1 MSGYTRSQR
10 PRQAILGQLPRIHRA
25 DGSPIRVLLVD
36 DEPALTNLVK
46 MALHYEGWDVEVAHD
61 GQEAIAKFDKVG
73 PDVLV
78 LDIMLPDVD
87 GLEILRRVRESD
99 VYTPTLFLTARDSVM
114 DRVTGLTSGADDYM
128 TKPFSLE
135 ELVARLRG
143 LLRRS
148 SHLERPA
155 DEALRVGDLTL
166 DGASRE
172 VTRDGTPISLSSTE
186 FELLRFLMRNPRRA
200 LSRTEILDRVWNYD
214 FAGRTSIV
222 DLYISYLRKKIDS
235 DREPMIHTVRGIDT
249 CCVRRNEPGMIP
261 DRNTRSE
268 KPPAGDPARYAS
280 NCCSACWRSLPL
292 CWWPSV
298 SSPC

>member
-1 MSGYTRSQR
+1 MTGYARDQR
-10 PRQAILGQLPRIHRA
+10 PRQAILGQLPRITRP

-46 MALHYEGWDVEVAHD
+46 MALHYEGWQVDVAHN
-61 GQEAIAKFDKVG
+61 GREAVAKFEGVG

-78 LDIMLPDVD
+78 LDIMLPDID
-87 GLEILRRVRESD
+87 GLQILQRVRESD
-99 VYTPTLFLTARDSVM
+99 AYTPTLFLTARDSVT

-148 SHLERPA
+148 SHLTPPA
-155 DEALRVGDLTL
+155 EEVLTVGDLTL
-166 DGASRE
+166 HGASRE
-172 VTRDGTPISLSSTE
+172 ITRGGTPISLTSTE

-200 LSRTEILDRVWNYD
+200 LTRTEILDRVWNYD

-222 DLYISYLRKKIDS
+222 VLYISYLRKKIDGGPG
-235 DREPMIHTVRGIDT
+235 DRKDPLIHTVRG
-249 CCVRRNEPGMIP
+249 VGYMLR
-261 DRNTRSE
+261 
-268 KPPAGDPARYAS
+268 PPE
-280 NCCSACWRSLPL
+280 
-292 CWWPSV
+292 
-298 SSPC
+298 

>member
-1 MSGYTRSQR
+1 MTAMTGYVGSER
-10 PRQAILGQLPRIHRA
+10 PRQAILGQLPRIYRA

-46 MALHYEGWDVEVAHD
+46 MALHYEGWVVEIAHN
-61 GQEAIAKFDKVG
+61 GREALAKFDRVS

-87 GLEILRRVRESD
+87 GLRILERVRESD
-99 VYTPTLFLTARDSVM
+99 SYTPTLFLTARDSVM
-114 DRVTGLTSGADDYM
+114 DRVTGLTAGADDYM

-148 SHLERPA
+148 SQLSPPTAET
-155 DEALRVGDLTL
+155 LKVGDLRVET
-166 DGASRE
+166 ASRE
-172 VTRDGTPISLSSTE
+172 VTRDGTPVSLSSTE

-222 DLYISYLRKKIDS
+222 DLYISYLRKKIDT
-235 DREPMIHTVRGIDT
+235 DREPMIHTVRG
-249 CCVRRNEPGMIP
+249 VGYMLR
-261 DRNTRSE
+261 
-268 KPPAGDPARYAS
+268 PAE
-280 NCCSACWRSLPL
+280 
-292 CWWPSV
+292 
-298 SSPC
+298 

>member
-1 MSGYTRSQR
+1 MTAMQGYARSQR
-10 PRQAILGQLPRIHRA
+10 PRQAILGQLPRINRA

-46 MALHYEGWDVEVAHD
+46 MALHYEGWDVEIAHN
-61 GQEAIAKFDKVG
+61 GREAISKFDRVG

-87 GLEILRRVRESD
+87 GLQILQRVRESD
-99 VYTPTLFLTARDSVM
+99 SYTPTLFLTARDSVM
-114 DRVTGLTSGADDYM
+114 DRVTGLTAGADDYM

-148 SHLERPA
+148 SHLAPPT
-155 DEALRVGDLTL
+155 DESLKVGDLKL
-166 DGASRE
+166 EAASRE
-172 VTRDGTPISLSSTE
+172 VTRGGTPMSLSSTE

-222 DLYISYLRKKIDS
+222 DLYISYLRKKIDA
-235 DREPMIHTVRGIDT
+235 DREPMIHTVRGIGYML
-249 CCVRRNEPGMIP
+249 R
-261 DRNTRSE
+261 
-268 KPPAGDPARYAS
+268 PPE
-280 NCCSACWRSLPL
+280 
-292 CWWPSV
+292 
-298 SSPC
+298 

>member
-1 MSGYTRSQR
+1 MTIMSGYARNQR

-46 MALHYEGWDVEVAHD
+46 MALHYEGWVVDVAHN
-61 GQEAIAKFDKVG
+61 GREAVAKFDKIG

-78 LDIMLPDVD
+78 LDIMLPDLD
-87 GLEILRRVRESD
+87 GLKILQRVRESD
-99 VYTPTLFLTARDSVM
+99 AYTPTLFLTARDSVM
-114 DRVTGLTSGADDYM
+114 DRVTGLTAGADDYM

-148 SHLERPA
+148 SHLTTPEK
-155 DEALRVGDLTL
+155 EVLTVGDLTL

-172 VTRDGTPISLSSTE
+172 VTRGGEPVSLSSTE

-200 LSRTEILDRVWNYD
+200 LNRTEILDRVWNYD

-235 DREPMIHTVRGIDT
+235 GKKPMIHTVRG
-249 CCVRRNEPGMIP
+249 VGYMLRPPG
-261 DRNTRSE
+261 
-268 KPPAGDPARYAS
+268 
-280 NCCSACWRSLPL
+280 
-292 CWWPSV
+292 
-298 SSPC
+298 

>member
-1 MSGYTRSQR
+1 MTTMSEYARDQR

-25 DGSPIRVLLVD
+25 DGSPIRALLVD

-46 MALHYEGWDVEVAHD
+46 MALHYEGWVVDIAHNGRD
-61 GQEAIAKFDKVG
+61 AIAKFDKIG

-87 GLEILRRVRESD
+87 GLQILQRVRKSD
-99 VYTPTLFLTARDSVM
+99 AYTPTLFLTARDSVM

-148 SHLERPA
+148 SHLAPPA
-155 DEALRVGDLTL
+155 DEALKVGDLTL

-172 VTRDGTPISLSSTE
+172 VRRGGRPVSLTATE

-200 LSRTEILDRVWNYD
+200 LSRMEILDRVWNYD

-222 DLYISYLRKKIDS
+222 DLYISYLRKKIDAHK
-235 DREPMIHTVRGIDT
+235 EPMIHTVRG
-249 CCVRRNEPGMIP
+249 VGYVLR
-261 DRNTRSE
+261 
-268 KPPAGDPARYAS
+268 PAE
-280 NCCSACWRSLPL
+280 
-292 CWWPSV
+292 
-298 SSPC
+298 

>member
-1 MSGYTRSQR
+1 MTGYARDQR
-10 PRQAILGQLPRIHRA
+10 PRQAILGQLPRITRP

-46 MALHYEGWDVEVAHD
+46 MALHYEGWQVDVAHN
-61 GQEAIAKFDKVG
+61 GREAVVKFEGLG

-78 LDIMLPDVD
+78 LDIMLPDID
-87 GLEILRRVRESD
+87 GLQILQRVRESD
-99 VYTPTLFLTARDSVM
+99 AYTPTLFLTARDSVT

-148 SHLERPA
+148 SHLTPPA
-155 DEALRVGDLTL
+155 EEVLTVGDLTL
-166 DGASRE
+166 HGASRE
-172 VTRDGTPISLSSTE
+172 VTRGGTLISLTSTE

-200 LSRTEILDRVWNYD
+200 LTRTEILDRVWNYD

-222 DLYISYLRKKIDS
+222 DLYISYLRKKIDAGK
-235 DREPMIHTVRGIDT
+235 EPMIHTVRG
-249 CCVRRNEPGMIP
+249 VGYMLR
-261 DRNTRSE
+261 
-268 KPPAGDPARYAS
+268 PPE
-280 NCCSACWRSLPL
+280 
-292 CWWPSV
+292 
-298 SSPC
+298 